1 MKGWDNS
8 QRGSIHRSNR
18 SEPRINILALRGLRS
33 CGQFAKDYQQSP
45 LMAED
50 VYFAWTEG
58 FLSGANQAVKSLSR
72 PLRDLSGLP
81 LDAQKA
87 FIRGYCDQHPLAQYC
102 DAVIEL
108 YSQFPPL
115 LDKAAR

>member
-1 MKGWDNS
+1 M
-8 QRGSIHRSNR
+8 RRY
-18 SEPRINILALRGLRS
+18 LAAIIAVLIMAPNAARAANAEGAGLRS
-33 CGQFAKDYQQSP
+33 CGQSAKDYQQSP

-108 YSQFPPL
+108 
-115 LDKAAR
+115 LDKAAREGARSVAR